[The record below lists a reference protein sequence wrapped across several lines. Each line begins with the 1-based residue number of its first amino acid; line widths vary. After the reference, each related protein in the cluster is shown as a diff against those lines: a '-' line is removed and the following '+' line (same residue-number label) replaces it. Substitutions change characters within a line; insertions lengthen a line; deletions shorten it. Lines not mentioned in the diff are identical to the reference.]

1 MAKKQKVMKPNG
13 PKPGER
19 LSAQPEE
26 EEEIQAFK
34 RQK

>member
-26 EEEIQAFK
+26 EEQLQPIK
-34 RQK
+34 IKK

>member
-19 LSAQPEE
+19 LSDQPEE
-26 EEEIQAFK
+26 EEAIQTFK
-34 RQK
+34 RKK